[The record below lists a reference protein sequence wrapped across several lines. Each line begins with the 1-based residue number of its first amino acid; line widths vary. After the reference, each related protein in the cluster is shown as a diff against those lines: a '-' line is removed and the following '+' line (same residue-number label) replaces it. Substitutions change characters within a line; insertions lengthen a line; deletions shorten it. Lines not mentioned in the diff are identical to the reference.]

1 MNVGESWKMYITV
14 SERKETC
21 RATDAT
27 PLHRAYHRRQALHE
41 NLLNWIPSQRK
52 VVQGDASYRKTV
64 LVCTITLY
72 PVSANEICR

>member
-27 PLHRAYHRRQALHE
+27 PLYRAYHGRQAF
-41 NLLNWIPSQRK
+41 PSQRK

-64 LVCTITLY
+64 LVCTIINPL
-72 PVSANEICR
+72 PGVRK